1 MAGRLL
7 TGLAVLGGIL
17 AVVVVLATAGWA
29 FPVVRQHCVVR
40 GATESAGHI
49 ESSWEI
55 VVPIFGAS
63 DSDTCVRNSATRE
76 VLHSIGL
83 WPLEEPEVQLGLEEK
98 SS

>member
-7 TGLAVLGGIL
+7 TVLVVLGGIL

-29 FPVVRQHCVVR
+29 FPVVRQHCVVS
-40 GATESAGHI
+40 GATESAAHV

-55 VVPIFGAS
+55 VVPIFGTD
-63 DSDTCVRNSATRE
+63 DSETCVRNSATRE
-76 VLHSIGL
+76 ALHSIGL
-83 WPLEEPEVQLGLEEK
+83 WPLQDPEEQLGVARG